1 MAAGRVSN
9 FVQKKKNRFFF
20 KINSKGQKRCSIQ
33 VEQDLQ
39 KAIII
44 IYNKIGNSSSKQSV
58 NPNIILTQN
67 EVRSVSLTDIETEK
81 YLSLKMEP
89 PILKVNTF
97 AKSTSTAFKNNVKLT
112 SSQQVPKM
120 AVCVKPFHFEFNK
133 ALGLVEFIEM
143 YRLQGAVHFMFY
155 NHTLGQDVTKATII
169 CLMFLPSKNTARD
182 DFLFEICM
190 GCSDGSGCPKTWV

>member
-1 MAAGRVSN
+1 MLNTSWA
-9 FVQKKKNRFFF
+9 RFT
-20 KINSKGQKRCSIQ
+20 KGNY
-33 VEQDLQ
+33 
-39 KAIII
+39 IIL
-44 IYNKIGNSSSKQSV
+44 YNKIGNSSSKQSV

-182 DFLFEICM
+182 NFLFWNLYKRLLSTYLADIM
-190 GCSDGSGCPKTWV
+190 FLKYSNSVVAKIWNAFNL

>member
-1 MAAGRVSN
+1 MLNTSWGR
-9 FVQKKKNRFFF
+9 F
-20 KINSKGQKRCSIQ
+20 SKGNYN
-33 VEQDLQ
+33 
-39 KAIII
+39 I
-44 IYNKIGNSSSKQSV
+44 IYNKIVNSSSKQSV

-67 EVRSVSLTDIETEK
+67 EVRAVSLTDVETEK
-81 YLSLKMEP
+81 YLSLIMEP

-97 AKSTSTAFKNNVKLT
+97 AKSTAFKNKVKLT
-112 SSQQVPKM
+112 SSQQVLPKM

-182 DFLFEICM
+182 NFLFWNLYKRAATYLADIM
-190 GCSDGSGCPKTWV
+190 FLKYSNFVVTKIWNAFNL